1 MTWMDYVK
9 IGVIVLMVIG
19 LVGSWMEK
27 KQSSNHRRP
36 KKRDSQPSKTGSSRN
51 EWRVDITQSG
61 HYGDATYM
69 EGGSAAGFGWEFG
82 GSVLVVID
90 VPSELQWSNSIPFPL
105 NRRRQ
110 IAERVATELIRQ
122 KAPGSKFRWAGNLVQ
137 ITE

>member
-1 MTWMDYVK
+1 MTWMNYVK
-9 IGVIVLMVIG
+9 IGAIVLVVIG

-27 KQSSNHRRP
+27 KQSSKHRRT
-36 KKRDSQPSKTGSSRN
+36 KNRDSQPPKTGSLKN
-51 EWRVDITQSG
+51 EWRIDITQSG

-69 EGGSAAGFGWEFG
+69 EGGTEAVFGWEFG
-82 GSVLVVID
+82 GNVLVVID
-90 VPSELQWSNSIPFPL
+90 VPSELEWSNLMPFPM

-137 ITE
+137 IIE